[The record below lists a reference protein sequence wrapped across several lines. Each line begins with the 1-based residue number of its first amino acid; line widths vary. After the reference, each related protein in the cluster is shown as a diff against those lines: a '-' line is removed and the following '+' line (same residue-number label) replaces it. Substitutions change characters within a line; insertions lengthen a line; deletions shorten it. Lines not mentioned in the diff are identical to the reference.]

1 MLDKYMDKTVKVII
15 SADSGISTSTSVA
28 GNSTV
33 SSIIQVFGKLV
44 GSDKEFIELETASMV
59 YFNNSHTS
67 TSFVD
72 TEQAGSMI
80 INKNKII
87 GIVLK

>member
-1 MLDKYMDKTVKVII
+1 MLDKYMDKTVKVIV
-15 SADSGISTSTSVA
+15 SSDSGVSTSTSVA

-33 SSIIQVFGKLV
+33 SSIIQVFGKLI
-44 GSDKEFIELETASMV
+44 GSDKEFIEIETASIV

-72 TEQAGSMI
+72 TEQASTMI
-80 INKNKII
+80 ISKKNII
-87 GIVLK
+87 SIIMK